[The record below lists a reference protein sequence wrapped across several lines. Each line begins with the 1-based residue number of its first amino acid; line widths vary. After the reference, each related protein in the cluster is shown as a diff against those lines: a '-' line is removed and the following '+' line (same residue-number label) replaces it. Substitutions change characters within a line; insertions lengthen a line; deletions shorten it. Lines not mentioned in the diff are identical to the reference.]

1 MRPLPEPMDG
11 EAARPPR
18 STDDTA
24 RIPVMDDD
32 AIGRHEAAGT
42 WPGVVG
48 PDSTWRRTGQ
58 QDPIEP
64 GWYERMRAD
73 VAAQDGSSKAAT
85 PHYPRHQAAKDDL
98 PGPMRRELA
107 RLVRQVRALVIV
119 TLVLVATLP
128 FWVQGLYQLVY

>member
-24 RIPVMDDD
+24 HLPRVILPDPDEQ
-32 AIGRHEAAGT
+32 GRYEKAWREREAA
-42 WPGVVG
+42 
-48 PDSTWRRTGQ
+48 
-58 QDPIEP
+58 
-64 GWYERMRAD
+64 A
-73 VAAQDGSSKAAT
+73 KA

-98 PGPMRRELA
+98 PGPTRRELA

-119 TLVLVATLP
+119 ALVLVATLP

>member
-24 RIPVMDDD
+24 RIPRVSMDDD
-32 AIGRHEAAGT
+32 QIGRQEQELAGQ
-42 WPGVVG
+42 WYGE
-48 PDSTWRRTGQ
+48 R
-58 QDPIEP
+58 
-64 GWYERMRAD
+64 GWYDRVRAD
-73 VAAQDGSSKAAT
+73 VAADPVEPNRVTGA

-98 PGPMRRELA
+98 PGPSRAELA

-119 TLVLVATLP
+119 LLVLFV
-128 FWVQGLYQLVY
+128 GLHAYALYGLIIG